1 MHTYIHY
8 IYTHTHTH
16 THIYIYIYM
25 RPTQTPVEVLSAQVR
40 VATGSHDFKDA
51 VVDSKQGNIEGTT
64 TEVKHQNVLF
74 TLALV
79 VQA

>member
-1 MHTYIHY
+1 
-8 IYTHTHTH
+8 
-16 THIYIYIYM
+16 M

-40 VATGSHDFKDA
+40 VATRGHHLKDA
-51 VVDSKQGNIEGTT
+51 VVDSQQGNIEGTT

-79 VQA
+79 VQAYFF